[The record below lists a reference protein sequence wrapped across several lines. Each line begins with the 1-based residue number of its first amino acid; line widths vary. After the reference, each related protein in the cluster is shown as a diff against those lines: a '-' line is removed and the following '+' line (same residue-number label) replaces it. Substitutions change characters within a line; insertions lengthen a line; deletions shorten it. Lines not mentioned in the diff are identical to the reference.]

1 MLILVFILGM
11 LFAGSIIEE
20 VINVKKILKLKCVKC
35 GAEYAENEAQY
46 VCPKCGIEGILD
58 VVYDYEPIGKVLTKE
73 YLLNNKDRSMNRYF
87 PILPVELIDSFEPLQ
102 VGYTPLY
109 TVKKLREQL
118 EVDNLYVKD
127 DSRNPTLSFKDR
139 ASAVGIAKAKEL
151 KRDIITAA
159 STGNAA
165 SSISGFAAS
174 AGIKSIIFVPKT
186 APEAK
191 VTQLL
196 IFGSTVFLVDGTY
209 DEAFEL
215 CFKAAEK
222 FGWYNRS
229 CAVNPY
235 LVEGKKTVAFE
246 IIEQLDFRVP
256 DYVVMSV
263 GDGCSISGAYKGFVE
278 FKRLGLTDKLPKMI
292 GIQAAE
298 SNPVTRAYN
307 NKTYEFEYRKP
318 ETVADSISVG
328 IPRNGIKALNAVKES
343 GGYMIDV
350 SDEEIIETIK
360 YLASN
365 SGIFG
370 EPAGVT
376 GFAGVRKLKKLGL
389 INREDLIVAV
399 VTGSGLKDL
408 KTAQMATPK
417 AHNVSTDIDDLVE
430 LMNKVQNKVER

>member
-1 MLILVFILGM
+1 LADLALILGTDFAFYILK
-11 LFAGSIIEE
+11 E
-20 VINVKKILKLKCVKC
+20 VINLEKILRLQCVKC
-35 GAEYAENEAQY
+35 GATYAEDEVQY
-46 VCPKCGIEGILD
+46 VCPDCGIEGILD
-58 VVYDYEPIGKVLTKE
+58 VIYDYELIGRELTKE
-73 YLLNNKDRSMNRYF
+73 YLLNNNDRSMNRYF
-87 PILPVELIDSFEPLQ
+87 PILPVELMDSFEPLQ

-109 TVKKLREQL
+109 KVKMLREQL
-118 EVDNLYVKD
+118 ELDNLYIKD

-139 ASAVGIAKAKEL
+139 ASSVGIAKAKEL
-151 KRDIITAA
+151 ERDIITAA

-165 SSISGFAAS
+165 SSISGFAAC

-196 IFGSTVFLVDGTY
+196 VFGSTVFLVDGTY

-229 CAVNPY
+229 CAINPY

-246 IIEQLDFRVP
+246 IIEQLDFKVP

-278 FKRLGLTDKLPKMI
+278 FQKLGLIDKTPKMI
-292 GIQAAE
+292 GIQAAK
-298 SNPVTRAYN
+298 SNPVTRAC
-307 NKTYEFEYRKP
+307 NKNTYEFEYRKP

-328 IPRNGIKALNAVKES
+328 IPRNGIKALNAIKDS

-350 SDEEIIETIK
+350 SDVEIVETIK

-376 GFAGVRKLKKLGL
+376 GFAGVRKLKRLGL
-389 INREDLIVAV
+389 INREDLIVTV

-408 KTAQMATPK
+408 KTAQLATPE
-417 AHNVSTDIDDLVE
+417 AHNVSTDINDLVE
-430 LMNKVQNKVER
+430 LMRKIQK

>member
-1 MLILVFILGM
+1 M
-11 LFAGSIIEE
+11 
-20 VINVKKILKLKCVKC
+20 KKILKLKCVKC
-35 GAEYAENEAQY
+35 GAEYAENETEY
-46 VCPKCGIEGILD
+46 VCPRCGIEGILD
-58 VVYDYEPIGKVLTKE
+58 VVYDYELIGRELTKE
-73 YLLNNKDRSMNRYF
+73 YLLNNKCKSINRYF
-87 PILPVELIDSFEPLQ
+87 PILPVENMDSFEPLR
-102 VGYTPLY
+102 VGDTPLY
-109 TVKKLREQL
+109 EVKKLRGQL
-118 EVDNLYVKD
+118 KLDNLYIKD

-139 ASAVGIAKAKEL
+139 ASAIGIAKAKEL
-151 KRDIITAA
+151 KREIITAA

-174 AGIKSIIFVPKT
+174 AGIESIIFVPKS

-209 DEAFEL
+209 DEAVDL
-215 CFKAAEK
+215 CFKAADK
-222 FGWYNRS
+222 FNWYNRS

-246 IIEQLDFRVP
+246 IIEQLDFKVP

-278 FKRLGLTDKLPKMI
+278 FYRLGLTDKIPKMI
-292 GIQAAE
+292 GIQAE
-298 SNPVTRAYN
+298 KSNPVTRAYN
-307 NKTYEFEYRKP
+307 NNTYEFEYRKP

-328 IPRNGIKALNAVKES
+328 IPRNGIKALNAIIES
-343 GGYMIDV
+343 GGYMLDI
-350 SDEEIIETIK
+350 SDEEIVENIK

-376 GFAGVRKLKKLGL
+376 GFAGLRKLKELGL
-389 INREDLIVAV
+389 INREDLIVTV

-408 KTAQMATPK
+408 KTAQKATPA
-417 AHNVSTDIDDLVE
+417 AHYVSTDINELVE
-430 LMNKVQNKVER
+430 LVDSINKKA

>member
-1 MLILVFILGM
+1 M
-11 LFAGSIIEE
+11 
-20 VINVKKILKLKCVKC
+20 INLEKVLNLKCVKC
-35 GAEYAENEAQY
+35 GAEYTENEAQY
-46 VCPKCGIEGILD
+46 VCPRCGIDGILD
-58 VVYDYEPIGKVLTKE
+58 VIYNYELIGKEFTKE
-73 YLLNNKDRSMNRYF
+73 YLFSNGNRSINRYF
-87 PILPVELIDSFEPLQ
+87 PILPVERIDSFEPLQ
-102 VGYTPLY
+102 VGNTPLY
-109 TVKKLREQL
+109 EVKTLRKQL
-118 EVDNLYVKD
+118 ELDNLYIKD

-139 ASAVGIAKAKEL
+139 ASAIGIAKAKEL
-151 KRDIITAA
+151 KRNIITAA

-174 AGIKSIIFVPKT
+174 AGIESIIFVPKT

-191 VTQLL
+191 IMQLL

-246 IIEQLDFRVP
+246 IIEQLDFMVP

-263 GDGCSISGAYKGFVE
+263 GDGCSISSAYKGFVE
-278 FKRLGLTDKLPKMI
+278 FRRLGLTNKIPKMI
-292 GIQAAE
+292 GIQATD

-307 NKTYEFEYRKP
+307 NNTYEFEYREPK
-318 ETVADSISVG
+318 TVADSISVG
-328 IPRNGIKALNAVKES
+328 IPRNGIKALNAIIES

-350 SDEEIIETIK
+350 SDKEIIETIK

-370 EPAGVT
+370 EPAGAT
-376 GFAGVRKLKKLGL
+376 GFAGVRKLKSLGL
-389 INREDLIVAV
+389 INKEDLIVTV

-408 KTAQMATPK
+408 KTAQMSAPK
-417 AHNVSTDIDDLVE
+417 AHNVSTDINELVE
-430 LMNKVQNKVER
+430 LMEKVKQK